1 MMYSKACKLH
11 LEQVNMT
18 RWQHFRHAI
27 GISMRL
33 FIGSIAVLIHAFA
46 PRWLKSTATDTCV
59 AIAKENGK
67 WKT

>member
-1 MMYSKACKLH
+1 MYSKECKLH

-27 GISMRL
+27 
-33 FIGSIAVLIHAFA
+33 SIAFRLLIGAIAVFLHGFA
-46 PRWLKSTATDTCV
+46 PRWFKTTATDTCV

-67 WKT
+67 